1 MEMLQL
7 RYFYESAI
15 SESFAKTAQKYMVP
29 ASSVSASVKRLE
41 QELGVELFTRTSNR
55 ITLSEKGKEFLM
67 SVGNVLSQLDTSV
80 NALAS
85 KPAER
90 QTISILARCTRTT
103 LIRWI
108 VRFHH
113 MYPSVLFKLEF
124 EDVPENYEKYDIIIS
139 EPDKTLEGYAFFVWR
154 RFDIRVEALE
164 TDSLC
169 RGPITLNQLRDR
181 MFVTTK
187 NQTTGFKMFSQACQ
201 KQGFTPKVLL
211 ECDDN
216 CCRDIAL
223 QSGVCLNVNYGVG
236 EESAP
241 RSLRYLQIQDFQE
254 QVTINAYY
262 KKEAYT
268 GGTKAFL
275 ELIQTSALRP

>member
-7 RYFYESAI
+7 RYFYETAMA
-15 SESFAKTAQKYMVP
+15 ESIAKTAQKYMVP
-29 ASSVSASVKRLE
+29 ASSVSASIKRLE
-41 QELGVELFTRTSNR
+41 QELGVDLFVRSSNR
-55 ITLSEKGKEFLM
+55 ITLSEKGKEFLI

-80 NALAS
+80 NALSS

-113 MYPSVLFKLEF
+113 MYPSVHFKLEF

-139 EPDKTLEGYAFFVWR
+139 EPEKALEGYTFFVWR

-164 TDSLC
+164 TDPLC

-181 MFVTTK
+181 MFVTRK
-187 NQTTGFKMFSQACQ
+187 NQTTGFKIFAQACQ
-201 KQGFTPKVLL
+201 QQGFTPKVLL

-223 QSGVCLNVNYGVG
+223 QSGVYLNVNFGTE
-236 EESAP
+236 EESAH
-241 RSLRYLQIQDFQE
+241 RSLRYLQVSDFRE

-268 GGTKAFL
+268 GSVKAFL